1 MEIGQIKPRKSF
13 NTMISLIN
21 NSISVLMW
29 ICPQKLFFESSFNS
43 PLKFDVHLFCFF
55 QLLPC
60 FLASLV
66 LWFVDS
72 LIHWFVDSLPHWFI
86 DSSMLGSL
94 AHSLSC
100 ACILSYHFIGTS
112 TTIFLI
118 RCCTSQFQHFLHC
131 LCIAK
136 TFLQAID
143 VLQSRP
149 CFETSAPA
157 VHTNKPTTHAC
168 VRVCVC
174 VRVRVCVC
182 ARTKKNFFSGP
193 FLFVG
198 CLFYPEKTG
207 SKHVETS
214 M

>member
-1 MEIGQIKPRKSF
+1 
-13 NTMISLIN
+13 
-21 NSISVLMW
+21 
-29 ICPQKLFFESSFNS
+29 
-43 PLKFDVHLFCFF
+43 
-55 QLLPC
+55 
-60 FLASLV
+60 
-66 LWFVDS
+66 
-72 LIHWFVDSLPHWFI
+72 
-86 DSSMLGSL
+86 MLGSL

-174 VRVRVCVC
+174 ACVCVCVRVRVRVCVC

-198 CLFYPEKTG
+198 CLFYPEKNGVKTCRNIYVILLG
-207 SKHVETS
+207 YATS
-214 M
+214 LGFSRAFSMHQITSLVHTATHTVRGEGREKKRHIQFL

>member
-1 MEIGQIKPRKSF
+1 
-13 NTMISLIN
+13 
-21 NSISVLMW
+21 
-29 ICPQKLFFESSFNS
+29 
-43 PLKFDVHLFCFF
+43 
-55 QLLPC
+55 
-60 FLASLV
+60 
-66 LWFVDS
+66 
-72 LIHWFVDSLPHWFI
+72 
-86 DSSMLGSL
+86 MLGSL

-174 VRVRVCVC
+174 ACVRVCACACVCVC
-182 ARTKKNFFSGP
+182 ARVPKRTFLVGHFCLSAVFSIQK
-193 FLFVG
+193 
-198 CLFYPEKTG
+198 KTG